1 MTLKYLNYFS
11 NQLLFKQLP
20 IKYLYLGTLRYQSYK
35 GTFLIGCTLG
45 RQSYL
50 KTFMILIWWKKLL
63 FKMAKSEF

>member
-35 GTFLIGCTLG
+35 GTF
-45 RQSYL
+45 
-50 KTFMILIWWKKLL
+50 
-63 FKMAKSEF
+63 